1 MTMPPLALYPEPL
14 PRPSRLG
21 VLLLLGSALLLA
33 GCVTERPSRS
43 SPSRAGAATSP
54 STEKPRLPDG
64 PIATPVPSN
73 ASMTSRLNFRLLP
86 LGTVPYDGQVLP
98 LISPD
103 GQYGAVEQGDAP
115 TWPTLLAQPDATH
128 SPGTRV
134 GIFNLKQTPMREV
147 VPAEPLPRGVVL
159 GRSSDS
165 RGCLVEWPRPD
176 GSRWIGR
183 AVWAGTKMEWLV
195 QGSDVNAHAVI
206 GPDGTLAY
214 THRAVGGVRSELV
227 VNTPE
232 GASLVFAPPDGSC
245 CFPIIAPGGRVVCTL
260 VLSNSGLE
268 IVALRV
274 KNADGTRPRSFGPPL
289 ASRVLSSSGDLT
301 LAYQTVAGV
310 PCAPVDGAKEPV
322 GAEEAVLFFHPGLQ
336 RMAAFWWRDGAI
348 MPLTA
353 GSIAAAQTPL
363 IDPPGFFQT
372 TPEGLMFSAMPADIN
387 AGTKAA
393 RLMEASYVP
402 RATNNQDRPLI
413 LIGPA
418 NKRDPSLLTIVAFSV
433 LPPPAPVE

>member
-1 MTMPPLALYPEPL
+1 MAPMPRICFTNHPT
-14 PRPSRLG
+14 RRVRLG
-21 VLLLLGSALLLA
+21 VLLGVVGTMLT
-33 GCVTERPSRS
+33 GCVTERSSRPGS
-43 SPSRAGAATSP
+43 ARPGSP
-54 STEKPRLPDG
+54 STTSAEKARLPDG
-64 PIATPVPSN
+64 PIATPVPSS
-73 ASMTSRLNFRLLP
+73 ASLTSRLNFRLLP
-86 LGTVPYDGQVLP
+86 LGTVSYDGQVLP
-98 LISPD
+98 VISPD
-103 GQYGAVEQGDAP
+103 GLLMAVEQGDAP

-134 GIFNLKQTPMREV
+134 AIFNLKQTPMREV
-147 VPAEPLPRGVVL
+147 VPVDPLPRGVIL
-159 GRSSDS
+159 GRTGDS
-165 RGCLVEWPRPD
+165 RGCLIEWPRPD

-183 AVWAGTKMEWLV
+183 AVWAGARVEWLV
-195 QGSDVNAHAVI
+195 QGPEVNAHAVV

-214 THRAVGGVRSELV
+214 TRRAVGAVRSELV
-227 VNTPE
+227 VSTPE
-232 GASLVFAPPDGSC
+232 GQSLVFAPPEGSC
-245 CFPIIAPGGRVVCTL
+245 SFPIIAPGGRVVCTL
-260 VLSNSGLE
+260 VLSSSGLE

-289 ASRVLSSSGDLT
+289 ASRVLSTTGDLT

-310 PCAPVDGAKEPV
+310 PSAPVEGTKEPA
-322 GAEEAVLFFHPGLQ
+322 GADEAILFYHPGLQ

-402 RATNNQDRPLI
+402 RATNNSDRPLI

-418 NKRDPSLLTIVAFSV
+418 NKRDPTLLTVVAFSV
-433 LPPPAPVE
+433 LPPPAPAE